1 MRFSVIHDNAR
12 SCSGLRI
19 LPKQPPVL
27 TDCSNGA
34 VSRHFSSFGDSVQSF
49 PGFADVPVFRES
61 DSYRESLSD
70 NPSVLQQRSRNRC
83 RKEVWASVLFL
94 ILPFSQPGQW
104 CAAHPLPSW
113 FHRVPSAQYI
123 G

>member
-1 MRFSVIHDNAR
+1 MIHDNAR
-12 SCSGLRI
+12 CCSGLRI

-70 NPSVLQQRSRNRC
+70 NPSVLLSLSLMKNEE
-83 RKEVWASVLFL
+83 KNLL
-94 ILPFSQPGQW
+94 LY
-104 CAAHPLPSW
+104 HM
-113 FHRVPSAQYI
+113 
-123 G
+123 